1 MNPDLSGWAGQEQ
14 TERAMS
20 DNRKTSERDPARPS
34 NCAEFD
40 PDLSKAEVAK
50 RIDALR
56 AKTGRGR

>member
-1 MNPDLSGWAGQEQ
+1 
-14 TERAMS
+14 MS
-20 DNRKTSERDPARPS
+20 DIPKTSERDPVCPS

-40 PDLSKAEVAK
+40 PDLSKAEVAE